1 MLQIFSYTV
10 LFMLLA
16 FMIHNILLLP
26 ISSRKLRLQLDV
38 LVFAMGES
46 DLLQDKTILKRIQG
60 ISIFRKKW
68 LFFISILIFM
78 INLIAFWFRI
88 ISPVGTIG
96 YGIYS
101 ILNLTSIVIFEIPTI
116 IMQFC
121 WKGRRN
127 LGLILLCF
135 IVIFYMLPF
144 GVIMKTYPYYYVWN
158 LLLPENRQNQKFT
171 LSKSI
176 Q

>member
-60 ISIFRKKW
+60 ILKS
-68 LFFISILIFM
+68 
-78 INLIAFWFRI
+78 
-88 ISPVGTIG
+88 
-96 YGIYS
+96 
-101 ILNLTSIVIFEIPTI
+101 EI
-116 IMQFC
+116 
-121 WKGRRN
+121 
-127 LGLILLCF
+127 
-135 IVIFYMLPF
+135 
-144 GVIMKTYPYYYVWN
+144 
-158 LLLPENRQNQKFT
+158 
-171 LSKSI
+171 
-176 Q
+176 